1 MEIRGMYRRVGTCMR
16 SAAVLGNVTEL
27 FLRVY
32 ENRRTHISMEQ
43 QHFPVSAHPSHFPV
57 SQNTKLHHSER
68 RRMLIKN
75 SGGSEEQVLWTF
87 TFHSS
92 SPTFLEGT
100 ETRNTHARL
109 PDGERNDPK
118 MHLRFCL
125 AFFCHRKVSV
135 S

>member
-1 MEIRGMYRRVGTCMR
+1 MYRRVGTCMR

-68 RRMLIKN
+68 RRMLKKIPVAVKN
-75 SGGSEEQVLWTF
+75 RFFGHLHSIPPPPLSWKGRRRETLMRDYQTTVEETIQ
-87 TFHSS
+87 
-92 SPTFLEGT
+92 
-100 ETRNTHARL
+100 RCI
-109 PDGERNDPK
+109 
-118 MHLRFCL
+118 LRFCL
-125 AFFCHRKVSV
+125 AFFLSPPSKCLVN
-135 S
+135 